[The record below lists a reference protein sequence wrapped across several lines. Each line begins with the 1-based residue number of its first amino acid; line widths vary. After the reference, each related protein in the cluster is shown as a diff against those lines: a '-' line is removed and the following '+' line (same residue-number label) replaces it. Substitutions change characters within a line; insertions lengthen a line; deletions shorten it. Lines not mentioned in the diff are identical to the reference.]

1 MTKGIFAV
9 SEFFDDYLKK
19 LDTIIKRSGHAVQL
33 TAQGDGLPFMYT
45 IGRAEKGLDEFIMFG
60 ALPPDTMRSIINGIC
75 NEFDQA
81 GHTAE
86 HGEIFS
92 NEGQRFRIDLAAGAD
107 QTHMN
112 FARARLES
120 VGKSASFDPFQIIWP
135 DTQGRF
141 PDDEGYETKFVQP
154 LYMRENP
161 PKFNA

>member
-1 MTKGIFAV
+1 MNDFFA
-9 SEFFDDYLKK
+9 EYQKK
-19 LDTIIKRSGHAVQL
+19 IDAIISQKGHAVQV
-33 TAQGDGLPFMYT
+33 TAQQDGLPFMYT

-60 ALPPDTMRSIINGIC
+60 PIPAATMQSIINGIC
-75 NEFDQA
+75 SEFDKA
-81 GHTAE
+81 GHRAE

-92 NEGQRFRIDLAAGAD
+92 NANQNFRIDLAAGAD

-120 VGKSASFDPFQIIWP
+120 IGKPASFDPFQIVWP

-141 PDDEGYETKFVQP
+141 PDEEGYETKFVQP
-154 LYMRENP
+154 LYMREHP